1 MFRIISLFVA
11 VCSVDR
17 AQMSGM
23 GMAFMKALSCLSLQ
37 RTGCRSSVNQVVTAL
52 PPFFCIYR
60 WMFVTVN
67 LHLFKKRFFLHFQ
80 VLIPHFLNVM
90 FACFFFR
97 LFNTREKNY
106 EKYGNSENTEVKL
119 IVGARCYLIMKAVF
133 NSILFAET
141 FEKREEK
148 RNLHCSV
155 CAGCIL
161 CWCSSIDLYDTCC
174 DWHWEQWCAC
184 SDCINNHLL

>member
-1 MFRIISLFVA
+1 MNCKWFYFLRQLFVISFLTAMSLDGISCILCKCYVFFKTLMCLQFFSFCFSCLNNGLVFVHQMFRIISLFVA

-37 RTGCRSSVNQVVTAL
+37 RTGCRSSVNRVITAL

-80 VLIPHFLNVM
+80 VLIPSFSQCHVCLFFL
-90 FACFFFR
+90 
-97 LFNTREKNY
+97 
-106 EKYGNSENTEVKL
+106 
-119 IVGARCYLIMKAVF
+119 
-133 NSILFAET
+133 
-141 FEKREEK
+141 
-148 RNLHCSV
+148 
-155 CAGCIL
+155 
-161 CWCSSIDLYDTCC
+161 SSF
-174 DWHWEQWCAC
+174 
-184 SDCINNHLL
+184 